1 MYKYYIEIIETSM
14 VPLSPYRPLAR
25 LTMTDPALR
34 AEFLV
39 AGPDGVPVGLP
50 CRQAPP
56 PGVAL
61 LAEGLAG
68 GGDGVE
74 RDDVAE
80 GSDVRIADQR

>member
-1 MYKYYIEIIETSM
+1 
-14 VPLSPYRPLAR
+14 
-25 LTMTDPALR
+25 MTDPTVR

-39 AGPDGVPVGLP
+39 AGPDGAPVGLSSP
-50 CRQAPP
+50 QASP

-74 RDDVAE
+74 GDDVAE
-80 GSDVRIADQR
+80 RSDVRIADQWEGALQKFGIINRDLS

>member
-1 MYKYYIEIIETSM
+1 MHPVWFASF
-14 VPLSPYRPLAR
+14 
-25 LTMTDPALR
+25 D
-34 AEFLV
+34 F
-39 AGPDGVPVGLP
+39 PVGLP

-80 GSDVRIADQR
+80 GSDVRIADQRQWSLQKIMNESSSDVTAEVRIQV